1 MGKARMKRR
10 QDGGDRTSKSRTEA
24 ARSRDS
30 QQTRIICVMLV
41 VIVLASYWR
50 AGSLN
55 FTRFDDDIYI
65 THNKWVRNGMTVRGV
80 IWAFTT
86 GHASNWHP
94 LTWLSHQADWELF
107 GENPRGH
114 HLENVLL
121 HAVNTLL
128 LFLLLNRITGF
139 VWRSAFAAALFAVH
153 PLHVESVAWVVE
165 RKDVLSTLFWM
176 LTTLAYVEYA
186 RKPSRWH
193 YFLVIML
200 YILGLMTKPML
211 VSLPLTLMMLDWWPL
226 QRHRQSAS
234 NRSSIATF
242 FRASII
248 EKLPLFILAAI
259 SCVITFIVQRE
270 GGAMKPLDVI
280 PAGQRIANA
289 TTAYVGYIMKMILP
303 NGLAAFYPH
312 PGNTLPVWKVVSSAI
327 VIVLITI
334 SAVVGGRRRP
344 YLAVGW
350 LWYIVTLIPVIGI
363 VQVGN
368 QAMADRYTYIPLI
381 GLFLIIAFGIPD
393 IVSSFGGESVYEAGK
408 LRARLLAGSA
418 VAVIVVLMICTYIQ
432 VGYWR
437 DTITLFSRALQ
448 VTSRNAL
455 AHNNLGR
462 ALYDEGK
469 PREALKH
476 YRAALRINPAY
487 VDAHY
492 NLGIYYAERREYD
505 RAIAEYEKA
514 LKYNPRHALA
524 HNNLGVVLG
533 EQGKLDDAIAHYRQ
547 ALKISPEYA
556 DARYNLA
563 LTLMNKGDLKEAASE
578 FKKTLRLMPDH
589 WDSCYYL
596 AQTLSDL
603 GRRAEAISY
612 YRKAALLR
620 PDYALGHYNLGT
632 ALHQEGLTDEAA
644 YEYERALELDSNLVP
659 AHSNLG
665 LILTQRG
672 LLDEAIEHYRQALNI
687 DPSFTPAQDNL
698 AQALLMKGRVGKSW
712 PNR

>member
-1 MGKARMKRR
+1 MGKARVRKRR
-10 QDGGDRTSKSRTEA
+10 ESTGKASQDRTA
-24 ARSRDS
+24 AASIRDV
-30 QQTRIICVMLV
+30 QQMRIICVLLV
-41 VIVLASYWR
+41 VIVLAGYWR
-50 AGSLN
+50 AGSLG

-65 THNKWVRNGMTVRGV
+65 THNNRVRDGLTFRGV

-121 HAVNTLL
+121 HIANTLL
-128 LFLLLNRITGF
+128 LFLLLSRMTGF
-139 VWRSAFAAALFAVH
+139 VWRSAFVAALFAIH

-176 LTTLAYVEYA
+176 LTTLAYVGYVREPNRRRYLLVVLLYA
-186 RKPSRWH
+186 
-193 YFLVIML
+193 
-200 YILGLMTKPML
+200 LGLMAKPML
-211 VSLPLTLMMLDWWPL
+211 VSLPLVFMMLDWWPL
-226 QRHRQSAS
+226 QRRQHFAS
-234 NRSSIATF
+234 DRSSTAAF
-242 FRASII
+242 FRASAI
-248 EKLPLFILAAI
+248 EKLPLFALAAA

-270 GGAMKPLDVI
+270 GGAMKSLDVI

-289 TTAYVGYIMKMILP
+289 LTAYVGYILKMIWP
-303 NGLAAFYPH
+303 SGLAAFYPH
-312 PGNTLPVWKVVSSAI
+312 PGNTLPVWKVVCSAI
-327 VIVLITI
+327 VLVLVTAG
-334 SAVVGGRRRP
+334 AVVGGRQKP
-344 YLAVGW
+344 YLTAGW
-350 LWYIVTLIPVIGI
+350 LWYVVTLIPVIGI

-393 IVSSFGGESVYEAGK
+393 LLSSLGSRFVWLSSE
-408 LRARLLAGSA
+408 LRARLLAISA
-418 VAVIVVLMICTYIQ
+418 VAVIVVLTICTYIQ

-437 DTITLFSRALQ
+437 DTITLFRRALD

-462 ALYDEGK
+462 ALYDAGK
-469 PREALKH
+469 PHEALEH
-476 YRAALRINPAY
+476 YRAALRINPTY
-487 VDAHY
+487 VDVHY
-492 NLGIYYAERREYD
+492 NLGIYYSERHEYD
-505 RAIAEYEKA
+505 QAIAEYKKA

-533 EQGKLDDAIAHYRQ
+533 EQGKLDDAVYHYRQ

-556 DARYNLA
+556 DAQYNLA
-563 LTLMNKGDLKEAASE
+563 LTLMNKGDLKEAVSE
-578 FKKTLRLMPDH
+578 FKKTLRLMPNH

-603 GRRAEAISY
+603 GRREEAISY
-612 YRKAALLR
+612 YREAVRLR

-632 ALHQEGLTDEAA
+632 ALHQEGLSDEAA

-665 LILTQRG
+665 LILAQRG
-672 LLDEAIEHYRQALNI
+672 MLDEAIEHYRQALRT
-687 DPSFTPAQDNL
+687 DPSFKPAQDNL
-698 AQALLMKGRVGKSW
+698 ARALAMKEKGNTSW
-712 PNR
+712 PIR